1 MTKNEALLF
10 IHSAEKFGS
19 VLGLDSMKRL
29 CGMLGHPERGQK
41 FIHIAGTNGKGSV
54 AACLN
59 AVLMHAGIKTGL
71 YTSPALVDFS
81 ERIRVN
87 SEPITDSDLSEI
99 TLKVKKAC
107 EAITEKGY
115 PHPTEFEIVTAI
127 GLLYFKKEA
136 CDAVILE
143 VGLGGR
149 LDATNVI
156 EDPELCIITSLS
168 LDHTDR
174 LGDTIEKI
182 AAEKCGI
189 IKGSVPVITTE
200 NQKEE
205 ALSVIRE
212 KAQNLTLVPVPLVKE
227 ETLSGITFDFGTID
241 DIFCPLTGC
250 HQAENAA
257 ISITAAKMLGISD
270 SDIKEGIKNTVH
282 SARMEKVSDDPLF
295 IIDGAHNESAME
307 YLFKNL
313 KKLLPPGKKTLIIG
327 MLKDK
332 NYEKSAKIIS
342 GIFDRIITVDIE
354 SPRALKKEELLS
366 CFKKYHEN
374 VTAMPLKEAVGQ
386 IKKGEIFVAAGS
398 LYMAGELKKLIRD
411 KKID

>member
-1 MTKNEALLF
+1 MTENEALLF

-59 AVLMHAGIKTGL
+59 AILMKAGLKTGL

-81 ERIRVN
+81 ERIKVN
-87 SEPITDSDLSEI
+87 SVPIGAEDLTKI
-99 TLKVKKAC
+99 TLKVKNAC
-107 EAITEKGY
+107 EALTAKGF

-127 GLLYFKKEA
+127 GLLYFKETA
-136 CDAVILE
+136 CRAVILE

-200 NQKEE
+200 NQKKE
-205 ALSVIRE
+205 ALSVIRK
-212 KAQNLTLVPVPLVKE
+212 KAENLTLAPVPSVKS
-227 ETLSGITFDFGTID
+227 ETLSGITFDFDGIE
-241 DIFCPLTGC
+241 DIFCPLTGS

-257 ISITAAKMLGISD
+257 LSITAAKMLNISD

-282 SARMEKVSDDPLF
+282 PARMEKVSDDPIF

-307 YLFKNL
+307 YLYENL
-313 KKLLPPGKKTLIIG
+313 KRLLPPGKKTLIIG

-411 KKID
+411 MKF

>member
-1 MTKNEALLF
+1 MTENEALLF

-59 AVLMHAGIKTGL
+59 AILIKAGLKTGL

-81 ERIRVN
+81 ERIKVN
-87 SEPITDSDLSEI
+87 SVPIGAEELSKI

-107 EAITEKGY
+107 EALTEKGF

-127 GLLYFKKEA
+127 GLLYFKEKS
-136 CDAVILE
+136 CQAVILE

-156 EDPELCIITSLS
+156 EDPKLCIITSLS

-189 IKGSVPVITTE
+189 IKGSVPVITTK

-205 ALSVIRE
+205 ALSVIRK
-212 KAQNLTLVPVPLVKE
+212 KAENLTLASVPSVKS
-227 ETLSGITFDFGTID
+227 ETLSGITFDFDGIE
-241 DIFCPLTGC
+241 DIFCPLTGS

-257 ISITAAKMLGISD
+257 LSITAAKMLNISD

-282 SARMEKVSDDPLF
+282 PARMEKVSDDPIF

-307 YLFKNL
+307 YLYENL
-313 KKLLPPGKKTLIIG
+313 KRLLPPGKKTLIIG

-354 SPRALKKEELLS
+354 SPRALKKEELLN

-411 KKID
+411 MKFD

>member
-1 MTKNEALLF
+1 MTENEALLF

-59 AVLMHAGIKTGL
+59 AILMKAGLKTGL

-81 ERIRVN
+81 ERIKVN
-87 SEPITDSDLSEI
+87 SVPIGAEELSKI
-99 TLKVKKAC
+99 TLKVKNAC
-107 EAITEKGY
+107 EALTEKGF

-127 GLLYFKKEA
+127 GLLYFKKTA
-136 CDAVILE
+136 CQAVILE

-156 EDPELCIITSLS
+156 EDPKLCIITSLS

-189 IKGSVPVITTE
+189 IKGRVPVITTK

-205 ALSVIRE
+205 ALSVIRKKSE
-212 KAQNLTLVPVPLVKE
+212 NLTLASVPSVKS
-227 ETLSGITFDFGTID
+227 ETLSGITFDFDGIE
-241 DIFCPLTGC
+241 DIFCPLTGS

-257 ISITAAKMLGISD
+257 LSITAAKMLNISD

-282 SARMEKVSDDPLF
+282 PARMEKVSDDPIF

-307 YLFKNL
+307 YLYENL
-313 KKLLPPGKKTLIIG
+313 KRLLPPGKKTLIIG

-354 SPRALKKEELLS
+354 SPRALKKEELLN
-366 CFKKYHEN
+366 CFKKHHEN

-398 LYMAGELKKLIRD
+398 LYMAGELKKLIRNMKFD
-411 KKID
+411 